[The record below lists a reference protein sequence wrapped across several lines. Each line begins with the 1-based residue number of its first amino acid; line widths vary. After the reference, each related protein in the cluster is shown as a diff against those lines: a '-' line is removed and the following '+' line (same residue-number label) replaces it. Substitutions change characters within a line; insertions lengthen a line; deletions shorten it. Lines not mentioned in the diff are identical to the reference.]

1 MKWPFIGILPTR
13 IRQSCGLRRRSR
25 RRSVGR
31 APPAAPA
38 LAALT
43 LTAVHPTPR
52 TVLTPS
58 ETHHRNLTIKNY
70 SFFPFEEQ
78 PRTHSG
84 EDSPRSVLS
93 GLMTLC

>member
-1 MKWPFIGILPTR
+1 MAVYWILPAR
-13 IRQSCGLRRRSR
+13 IRQSCGLQRRSR

-58 ETHHRNLTIKNY
+58 ETHHRNLTITNY
-70 SFFPFEEQ
+70 SFSLSKSNPALTQEK
-78 PRTHSG
+78 THP
-84 EDSPRSVLS
+84 EAYYLV
-93 GLMTLC
+93 